1 MKRATESK
9 DEMEK
14 KILNIDKIRGDFP
27 ILKTLVHDKPLV
39 YFDNAA
45 TTHKPKVVIDK
56 IAEFYSETNSNIH
69 RGVHLLSQKATSE
82 YEAAREKVLNFI
94 NAKKLSEIIFTKGT
108 TDSINLVASSYGR
121 AFIKENDEIL
131 ISHMEHH
138 SNIVPWQILCETTGA
153 KLKVIPINDDGELI
167 FEEYEKLLSPRTKL
181 VSIVHISNSLGTI
194 NPVKKIIE
202 KAHEHNIPVLI
213 DGAQGIQHS
222 KVDVQDLDC
231 DFYVFSGHKLYGPT
245 GVGVLYGKQKLLEA
259 MPPYQGGGDMISYVT
274 FEKTRY
280 NSLPYKFE
288 AGTPNI
294 EGVIG
299 LGTAIDYIASLG
311 LENIYEYE
319 NELSEYAH
327 GKFRNSFP
335 ELTIIG
341 NAKHKTGIISFIL
354 EGIHPH
360 DIGTIL
366 DFEGIAIRTGH
377 HCTQPVM
384 DRFNVPAT
392 ARLSLGIYNTKE
404 EIDYTVRS
412 IKKVF
417 EVFG

>member
-1 MKRATESK
+1 M
-9 DEMEK
+9 METTLNIK
-14 KILNIDKIRGDFP
+14 KIREDFP
-27 ILKTLVHDKPLV
+27 ILQTLVHNKPLV

-45 TTHKPKVVIDK
+45 TTHKPKAVIDK
-56 IAEFYSETNSNIH
+56 VAEYYLETNSNIH

-82 YEAAREKVLNFI
+82 YEAAREKVLKFI

-108 TDSINLVASSYGR
+108 TDSINLVASSFGR
-121 AFIKENDEIL
+121 AFIKEGDEIL
-131 ISHMEHH
+131 ISYMEHH

-167 FEEYEKLLSPRTKL
+167 MEEYEKLLSPRTKL

-194 NPVKKIIE
+194 NPVKKIAEI
-202 KAHEHNIPVLI
+202 AHEKDIPVLI

-245 GVGVLYGKQKLLEA
+245 GVGVLYGKQRLLEQ
-259 MPPYQGGGDMISYVT
+259 MPPYQGGGDMISKVT
-274 FEKTRY
+274 FEKTKY
-280 NSLPYKFE
+280 NTLPYKFE

-294 EGVIG
+294 VGVIG
-299 LGTAIDYIASLG
+299 LGTAIDYMNG
-311 LENIYEYE
+311 LDTENLFNYEH
-319 NELSEYAH
+319 ELSEYAH
-327 GKFRNSFP
+327 EKFRNSFP
-335 ELTIIG
+335 GLTIIG
-341 NAKHKTGIISFIL
+341 NAKEKTGIISFIL

-384 DRFNVPAT
+384 DRFGVPAT
-392 ARLSLGIYNTKE
+392 ARLSLGIYNTRE
-404 EIDYTVRS
+404 EIDYAVNS
-412 IKKVF
+412 IKKVY

>member
-1 MKRATESK
+1 MRRATESK
-9 DEMEK
+9 DIMETNLNIK
-14 KILNIDKIRGDFP
+14 KIREDFP
-27 ILKTLVHDKPLV
+27 ILQTLVHNKPLV

-45 TTHKPKVVIDK
+45 TTHKPKAVIDK
-56 IAEFYSETNSNIH
+56 VAEYYLETNSNIH

-82 YEAAREKVLNFI
+82 YEAAREKVLKFI

-108 TDSINLVASSYGR
+108 TDSINLVASSFGR
-121 AFIKENDEIL
+121 AFIKEGDEIL
-131 ISHMEHH
+131 ISYMEHH

-167 FEEYEKLLSPRTKL
+167 MEEYEKLLSPRTKL

-194 NPVKKIIE
+194 NPVKKIAEI
-202 KAHEHNIPVLI
+202 AHEKDIPVLI

-245 GVGVLYGKQKLLEA
+245 GVGVLYGKQRLLEQ
-259 MPPYQGGGDMISYVT
+259 MPPYQGGGDMISKVT
-274 FEKTRY
+274 FEKTKY
-280 NSLPYKFE
+280 NTLPYKFE

-294 EGVIG
+294 VGVIG
-299 LGTAIDYIASLG
+299 LGTAIDYMNG
-311 LENIYEYE
+311 LDTENLFNYEH
-319 NELSEYAH
+319 ELSEYAH
-327 GKFRNSFP
+327 EKFRNSFP
-335 ELTIIG
+335 GLTIIG
-341 NAKHKTGIISFIL
+341 NAKEKTGIISFIL

-384 DRFNVPAT
+384 DRFGVPAT
-392 ARLSLGIYNTKE
+392 ARLSLGIYNTRE
-404 EIDYTVRS
+404 EIDYAVNS
-412 IKKVF
+412 IKKVY

>member
-1 MKRATESK
+1 MRRATESK
-9 DEMEK
+9 DIMETTLNIK
-14 KILNIDKIRGDFP
+14 KIREDFP
-27 ILKTLVHDKPLV
+27 ILQTLVHNKPLV

-45 TTHKPKVVIDK
+45 TTHKPKAVIDK
-56 IAEFYSETNSNIH
+56 VAEYYLETNSNIH

-82 YEAAREKVLNFI
+82 YEAAREKVLKFI
-94 NAKKLSEIIFTKGT
+94 NAKKLSEIIFTKVT
-108 TDSINLVASSYGR
+108 TDSINLVASSFGR
-121 AFIKENDEIL
+121 AFIKEGDEIL
-131 ISHMEHH
+131 ISYMEHH

-167 FEEYEKLLSPRTKL
+167 MEEYEKLLSPRTKL

-194 NPVKKIIE
+194 NPVKKIAEI
-202 KAHEHNIPVLI
+202 AHEKDIPVLI

-245 GVGVLYGKQKLLEA
+245 GVGVLYGKQRLLEQ
-259 MPPYQGGGDMISYVT
+259 MPPYQGGGDMISKVT
-274 FEKTRY
+274 FEKTKY
-280 NSLPYKFE
+280 NTLPYKFE

-294 EGVIG
+294 VGVIG
-299 LGTAIDYIASLG
+299 LGTAIDYMNG
-311 LENIYEYE
+311 LDTENLFNYEH
-319 NELSEYAH
+319 ELSEYAH
-327 GKFRNSFP
+327 EKFRNSFP
-335 ELTIIG
+335 GLTIIG
-341 NAKHKTGIISFIL
+341 NAKEKTGIISFIL

-384 DRFNVPAT
+384 DRFGVPAT
-392 ARLSLGIYNTKE
+392 ARLSLGIYNTRE
-404 EIDYTVRS
+404 EIDYAVNS
-412 IKKVF
+412 IKKVY

>member
-1 MKRATESK
+1 MRRATESK
-9 DEMEK
+9 DIMETTLNIK
-14 KILNIDKIRGDFP
+14 KIREDFP
-27 ILKTLVHDKPLV
+27 ILQTLVHNKPLV

-45 TTHKPKVVIDK
+45 TTHKPKAVIDK
-56 IAEFYSETNSNIH
+56 VAEYYLETNSNIH

-82 YEAAREKVLNFI
+82 YEAAREKVLKFI

-108 TDSINLVASSYGR
+108 TDSINLVASSFRR
-121 AFIKENDEIL
+121 AFIKEGDEIL
-131 ISHMEHH
+131 ISYMEHH

-167 FEEYEKLLSPRTKL
+167 MEEYEKLLSPRTKL

-194 NPVKKIIE
+194 NPVKKIAEI
-202 KAHEHNIPVLI
+202 AHEKDIPVLI

-245 GVGVLYGKQKLLEA
+245 GVGVLYGKQRLLEQ
-259 MPPYQGGGDMISYVT
+259 MPPYQGGGDMISKVT
-274 FEKTRY
+274 FEKTKY
-280 NSLPYKFE
+280 NTLPYKFE

-294 EGVIG
+294 VGVIG
-299 LGTAIDYIASLG
+299 LGTAIDYMNG
-311 LENIYEYE
+311 LDTENLFNYEH
-319 NELSEYAH
+319 ELSEYAH
-327 GKFRNSFP
+327 EKFRNSFP
-335 ELTIIG
+335 GLTIIG
-341 NAKHKTGIISFIL
+341 NAKEKTGIISFIL

-384 DRFNVPAT
+384 DRFGVPAT
-392 ARLSLGIYNTKE
+392 ARLSLGIYNTRE
-404 EIDYTVRS
+404 EIDFAVNS
-412 IKKVF
+412 IKKVY

>member
-1 MKRATESK
+1 MRRVTESK
-9 DEMEK
+9 DKMEK
-14 KILNIDKIRGDFP
+14 TIFNVQKIREDFP
-27 ILKTLVHDKPLV
+27 ILKTLVHNKPLV

-45 TTHKPKVVIDK
+45 TTHKPKVVIEK
-56 IAEFYSETNSNIH
+56 ITEFYEETNSNIH
-69 RGVHLLSQKATSE
+69 RGVHLLSQKATTE

-108 TDSINLVASSYGR
+108 TDSINLVASSFGR
-121 AFIKENDEIL
+121 AFVKEDDEIL

-138 SNIVPWQILCETTGA
+138 SNIVPWQLLCEATGA
-153 KLKVIPINDDGELI
+153 RLKVIPINDDGELI
-167 FEEYEKLLSPRTKL
+167 FEEFEKLISPRTKL
-181 VSIVHISNSLGTI
+181 VSVVHISNSLGTI
-194 NPVKKIIE
+194 NPVKEIIA
-202 KAHEHNIPVLI
+202 KAHEYNIPVLV
-213 DGAQGIQHS
+213 DGAQGIQHE
-222 KVDVQDLDC
+222 KVDVQDMDC
-231 DFYVFSGHKLYGPT
+231 DFYAFSGHKLYGPT
-245 GVGVLYGKQKLLEA
+245 GVGVLYGKQEYLEQ
-259 MPPYQGGGDMISYVT
+259 MPPYQGGGDMISHVT

-280 NSLPYKFE
+280 NTLPYKFE

-299 LGTAIDYIASLG
+299 LGTAIDYINSLETG
-311 LENIYEYE
+311 TIYKYE
-319 NELSEYAH
+319 HELSEYAH
-327 GKFRNSFP
+327 EKFRNSFP
-335 ELTIIG
+335 ELKIIG

-354 EGIHPH
+354 EGVHPH

-384 DRFNVPAT
+384 ERFNVPAT
-392 ARLSLGIYNTKE
+392 ARLSIGIYNTKE
-404 EIDYTVRS
+404 EIDYTVNS

>member
-1 MKRATESK
+1 
-9 DEMEK
+9 METTLNIK
-14 KILNIDKIRGDFP
+14 KIREDFP
-27 ILKTLVHDKPLV
+27 ILQTLVHNKPLV

-45 TTHKPKVVIDK
+45 TTHKPKAVIDK
-56 IAEFYSETNSNIH
+56 VAEYYLETNSNIH

-82 YEAAREKVLNFI
+82 YEAAREKVLKFI

-108 TDSINLVASSYGR
+108 TDSINLVASSFGR
-121 AFIKENDEIL
+121 AFIKEGDEIL
-131 ISHMEHH
+131 ISYMEHH

-167 FEEYEKLLSPRTKL
+167 MEEYEKLLSPRTKL

-194 NPVKKIIE
+194 NPVKKIAEI
-202 KAHEHNIPVLI
+202 AHEKDIPVLI

-245 GVGVLYGKQKLLEA
+245 GVGVLYGKQRLLEQ
-259 MPPYQGGGDMISYVT
+259 MPPYQGGGDMISKVT
-274 FEKTRY
+274 FEKTKY
-280 NSLPYKFE
+280 NTLPYKFE

-294 EGVIG
+294 VGVIG
-299 LGTAIDYIASLG
+299 LGTAIDYMNG
-311 LENIYEYE
+311 LDTENLFNYEH
-319 NELSEYAH
+319 ELSEYAH
-327 GKFRNSFP
+327 EKFRNSFP
-335 ELTIIG
+335 GLTIIG
-341 NAKHKTGIISFIL
+341 NAKEKTGIISFIL

-384 DRFNVPAT
+384 DRFGVPAT
-392 ARLSLGIYNTKE
+392 ARLSLGIYNTRE
-404 EIDYTVRS
+404 EIDYAVNS
-412 IKKVF
+412 IKKVY

>member
-1 MKRATESK
+1 M
-9 DEMEK
+9 METTLNIK
-14 KILNIDKIRGDFP
+14 KIREDFP
-27 ILKTLVHDKPLV
+27 ILQTLVHNKPLV

-45 TTHKPKVVIDK
+45 TTHKPKAVIDK
-56 IAEFYSETNSNIH
+56 VAEYYLETNSNIH

-82 YEAAREKVLNFI
+82 YEAAREKVLKFI

-108 TDSINLVASSYGR
+108 TDSINLVASSFRR
-121 AFIKENDEIL
+121 AFIKEGDEIL
-131 ISHMEHH
+131 ISYMEHH

-167 FEEYEKLLSPRTKL
+167 MEEYEKLLSPRTKL

-194 NPVKKIIE
+194 NPVKKIAEI
-202 KAHEHNIPVLI
+202 AHEKDIPVLI

-245 GVGVLYGKQKLLEA
+245 GVGVLYGKQRLLEQ
-259 MPPYQGGGDMISYVT
+259 MPPYQGGGDMISKVT
-274 FEKTRY
+274 FEKTKY
-280 NSLPYKFE
+280 NTLPYKFE

-294 EGVIG
+294 VGVIG
-299 LGTAIDYIASLG
+299 LGTAIDYMNG
-311 LENIYEYE
+311 LDTENLFNYEH
-319 NELSEYAH
+319 ELSEYAH
-327 GKFRNSFP
+327 EKFRNSFP
-335 ELTIIG
+335 GLTIIG
-341 NAKHKTGIISFIL
+341 NAKEKTGIISFIL

-384 DRFNVPAT
+384 DRFGVPAT
-392 ARLSLGIYNTKE
+392 ARLSLGIYNTRE
-404 EIDYTVRS
+404 EIDFAVNS
-412 IKKVF
+412 IKKVY

>member
-1 MKRATESK
+1 MRRATESK
-9 DEMEK
+9 DIMETTLNIK
-14 KILNIDKIRGDFP
+14 KIREDFP
-27 ILKTLVHDKPLV
+27 ILQTLVHNKPLV

-45 TTHKPKVVIDK
+45 TTHKPKAVIDK
-56 IAEFYSETNSNIH
+56 VAEYYLETNSNIH

-82 YEAAREKVLNFI
+82 YEAAREKVLKFI

-108 TDSINLVASSYGR
+108 TDSINLVASSFGR
-121 AFIKENDEIL
+121 AFIKEGDEIL
-131 ISHMEHH
+131 ISYMEHH

-167 FEEYEKLLSPRTKL
+167 MEEYEKLLSPRTKL

-194 NPVKKIIE
+194 NPVKKIAEI
-202 KAHEHNIPVLI
+202 AHEKDIPVLI

-245 GVGVLYGKQKLLEA
+245 GVGVLYGKQRLLEQ
-259 MPPYQGGGDMISYVT
+259 MPPYQGGGDMISKVT
-274 FEKTRY
+274 FEKTKY
-280 NSLPYKFE
+280 NTLPYKFE

-294 EGVIG
+294 VGVIG
-299 LGTAIDYIASLG
+299 LGTAIDYMNG
-311 LENIYEYE
+311 LDTENLFNYEH
-319 NELSEYAH
+319 ELSEYAH
-327 GKFRNSFP
+327 EKFRNSFP
-335 ELTIIG
+335 GLTIIG
-341 NAKHKTGIISFIL
+341 NAKEKTGIISFIL

-384 DRFNVPAT
+384 DRFGVPAT
-392 ARLSLGIYNTKE
+392 ARLSLGIYNTRE
-404 EIDYTVRS
+404 EIDYAVNS
-412 IKKVF
+412 IKKVY

>member
-1 MKRATESK
+1 MLHEFDVFKVRE
-9 DEMEK
+9 
-14 KILNIDKIRGDFP
+14 DFP
-27 ILKTLVHDKPLV
+27 ILQTVIHNKPLV

-45 TTHKPKVVIDK
+45 TTHKPKIVIDK
-56 IAEFYSETNSNIH
+56 IKEYYESTNSNIH
-69 RGVHLLSQKATSE
+69 RGVHYLSQKATSE
-82 YEAAREKVLNFI
+82 YENARNIVLNFI
-94 NAKKLSEIIFTKGT
+94 NAAKLSELIFTKGT

-121 AFIKENDEIL
+121 KFIKEGDEII

-138 SNIVPWQILCETTGA
+138 SNIVPWQLLCEQTGA
-153 KLKVIPINDDGELI
+153 IIKIIPINDNGELI
-167 FEEYEKLLSPRTKL
+167 FEEYEKLINAKTKF
-181 VSIVHISNSLGTI
+181 VSVTHISNSLGTI
-194 NPVKKIIE
+194 NPIKEIIN
-202 KAHEHNIPVLI
+202 KAHEFGIPVLI

-245 GVGVLYGKQKLLEA
+245 GIGILYGKQSLLEK
-259 MPPYQGGGDMISYVT
+259 MPPYQGGGDMISNVT
-274 FEKTRY
+274 FEKTKY

-294 EGVIG
+294 EGGIA
-299 LGTAIDYIASLG
+299 LGTAITYLENLG
-311 LENIYEYE
+311 LESVFKYED
-319 NELSEYAH
+319 ELSEYAH
-327 GKFRNSFP
+327 SKFNDSFP
-335 ELTIIG
+335 ELKIIG
-341 NAKHKTGIISFIL
+341 NAARKTGIISFVL

-384 DRFNVPAT
+384 QRFNIPAT
-392 ARLSLGIYNTKE
+392 ARLSLGIYNTKD
-404 EIDYTVRS
+404 EIDYAIKA

-417 EVFG
+417 EVFI

>member
-1 MKRATESK
+1 MLHEFDVFKVRE
-9 DEMEK
+9 
-14 KILNIDKIRGDFP
+14 DFP
-27 ILKTLVHDKPLV
+27 ILQTVIHNKPLV

-45 TTHKPKVVIDK
+45 TTHKPKIVIDK
-56 IAEFYSETNSNIH
+56 IKEYYESTNSNIH
-69 RGVHLLSQKATSE
+69 RGVHYLSQKATSE
-82 YEAAREKVLNFI
+82 YENARNIVLNFI
-94 NAKKLSEIIFTKGT
+94 NAAKLSELIFTKGT

-121 AFIKENDEIL
+121 KFIKEGDEII

-138 SNIVPWQILCETTGA
+138 SNIVPWQLLCEQTGA
-153 KLKVIPINDDGELI
+153 ILKIIPINDNGELI
-167 FEEYEKLLSPRTKL
+167 FEEYEKLINAKTKF
-181 VSIVHISNSLGTI
+181 VSVTHISNSLGTI
-194 NPVKKIIE
+194 NPIKEIIN
-202 KAHEHNIPVLI
+202 KAHEFGIPVLI

-245 GVGVLYGKQKLLEA
+245 GIGILYGKQSLLEK
-259 MPPYQGGGDMISYVT
+259 MPPYQGGGDMISNVT
-274 FEKTRY
+274 FEKTKY

-294 EGVIG
+294 EGGIA
-299 LGTAIDYIASLG
+299 LGTAITYLENLG
-311 LENIYEYE
+311 LESVFKYED
-319 NELSEYAH
+319 ELSEYAH
-327 GKFRNSFP
+327 SKFNDSFP
-335 ELTIIG
+335 ELKIIG
-341 NAKHKTGIISFIL
+341 NAARKTGIISFVL

-384 DRFNVPAT
+384 QRFNFPAT
-392 ARLSLGIYNTKE
+392 ARLSLGIYNTKD
-404 EIDYTVRS
+404 EIDYAIKA

-417 EVFG
+417 EVFI

>member
-1 MKRATESK
+1 MRRATESK
-9 DEMEK
+9 DIMETTLNIK
-14 KILNIDKIRGDFP
+14 KIREDFP
-27 ILKTLVHDKPLV
+27 ILQTLVHNKPLV

-45 TTHKPKVVIDK
+45 TTHKPKAVIDK
-56 IAEFYSETNSNIH
+56 VAEYYLETNSNIH

-82 YEAAREKVLNFI
+82 YEAAREKVLKFI

-108 TDSINLVASSYGR
+108 TDSINLVASSFGR
-121 AFIKENDEIL
+121 AFIKEGDEIL
-131 ISHMEHH
+131 ISYMEHH

-167 FEEYEKLLSPRTKL
+167 MEEYEKLLSPRTKL

-194 NPVKKIIE
+194 NPVKKIAEI
-202 KAHEHNIPVLI
+202 AHEKDIPVLI

-245 GVGVLYGKQKLLEA
+245 GVGVLYGKQRLLEQ
-259 MPPYQGGGDMISYVT
+259 MPPYQGGGDMISKVT
-274 FEKTRY
+274 FEKTKY
-280 NSLPYKFE
+280 NTLPYKFE

-294 EGVIG
+294 VGVIG
-299 LGTAIDYIASLG
+299 LGTAIDYMNG
-311 LENIYEYE
+311 LDTENLFNYEH
-319 NELSEYAH
+319 ELSEYAH
-327 GKFRNSFP
+327 EKFRNSFP
-335 ELTIIG
+335 GLTIIG
-341 NAKHKTGIISFIL
+341 NAKEKTGIISFIL

-384 DRFNVPAT
+384 DRFGVPAT
-392 ARLSLGIYNTKE
+392 ARLSLGIYNTRE
-404 EIDYTVRS
+404 EIDFAVNS
-412 IKKVF
+412 IKKVY